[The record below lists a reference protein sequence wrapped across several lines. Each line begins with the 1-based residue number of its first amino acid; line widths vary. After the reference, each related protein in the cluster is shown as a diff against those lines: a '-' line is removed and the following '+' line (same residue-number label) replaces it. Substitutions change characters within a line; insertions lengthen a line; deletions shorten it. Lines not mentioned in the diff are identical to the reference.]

1 MDEDYPTH
9 GLRIKEQSECFCLS
23 KVGQMLSNPM
33 FTASLTKY
41 VREAFLVLSMQKAR
55 LGDRAGR
62 EKELSS
68 VPITSESLHD
78 HEQILD
84 HLDYLVT
91 PNHIY

>member
-1 MDEDYPTH
+1 M
-9 GLRIKEQSECFCLS
+9 II
-23 KVGQMLSNPM
+23 
-33 FTASLTKY
+33 ASLTKH
-41 VREAFLVLSMQKAR
+41 VRELFLALSMQKAR

-78 HEQILD
+78 PEQILD
-84 HLDYLVT
+84 HLVYLVT